1 MKLFLDTNVLID
13 LFGHRDGFYDDA
25 LKLVGSHILGDT
37 TLWASA
43 KSFTDIFYVLM
54 RCDADPNALQKA
66 FIASLD
72 FLNICALDQDD
83 IADAATQDWSDFED
97 CLIAMGAAKVE
108 ADFIITRD
116 EAGFDRSP
124 IPALSPDA
132 FFQHLQETHSITYD
146 FEPLL

>member
-1 MKLFLDTNVLID
+1 MIAQFGKTFLM
-13 LFGHRDGFYDDA
+13 
-25 LKLVGSHILGDT
+25 VGSHILGDT
-37 TLWASA
+37 VLWASA

-54 RCDADPNALQKA
+54 RCDADPSALQKA

-72 FLNICALDQDD
+72 FLNVCALDQDD
-83 IADAATQDWSDFED
+83 IADAAAQDWPDFED
-97 CLIAMGAAKVE
+97 CLIAAGAAKVE

-116 EAGFDRSP
+116 EAGFACSP

-132 FFQHLQETHSITYD
+132 FFQHLQETRNITYD